1 MQSSAGSH
9 GSQGLRQSAWKK
21 ALGPSATTRLAAKGQ
36 RPEGWG
42 DGAPQGKSEE
52 ALGLRALGSNPS
64 CAHFRLCDEPPTSLL
79 CIVSSPGKRVESLTT
94 VVMELRSATQQSYAS
109 LLEHVPCTRS

>member
-1 MQSSAGSH
+1 MQNSAGSH

-21 ALGPSATTRLAAKGQ
+21 ALGPSATTRVAAKGQ

-64 CAHFRLCDEPPTSLL
+64 CAHFRLCDEAPTSLL
-79 CIVSSPGKRVESLTT
+79 CILSLPQGNGLKVSQQWLWSLE
-94 VVMELRSATQQSYAS
+94 VISS
-109 LLEHVPCTRS
+109 HPTRLF

>member
-1 MQSSAGSH
+1 MQSSAENSH

-42 DGAPQGKSEE
+42 DAARQGEREE
-52 ALGLRALGSNPS
+52 ALGLRVLGSNPS
-64 CAHFRLCDEPPTSLL
+64 CAHFRPCDEAPTSLL
-79 CIVSSPGKRVESLTT
+79 CILSLPQGNGLKVSQHWLWGLEVVSSNPMRLF
-94 VVMELRSATQQSYAS
+94 
-109 LLEHVPCTRS
+109 